1 MNQSSHL
8 VAPRAPA
15 TMRQKVLVNYGL
27 FTLFFLFYLGA
38 AVVQTPACRALAS
51 VPVLGMPL
59 GLFLSLAIFPVS
71 WIIIVIWF
79 IKAR

>member
-1 MNQSSHL
+1 MSQASHPA
-8 VAPRAPA
+8 VPVPPA
-15 TMRQKVLVNYGL
+15 TMRRKVLVNYGL

-38 AVVQTPACRALAS
+38 AVIQTPSCRDLAA
-51 VPVLGMPL
+51 VPVLGMPM

>member
-1 MNQSSHL
+1 MSQPSHPA
-8 VAPRAPA
+8 APRAPA
-15 TMRQKVLVNYGL
+15 SMRHKVLVNYGL

-38 AVVQTPACRALAS
+38 AVIQTPACRTLAA
-51 VPVLGMPL
+51 VPVMGMPL